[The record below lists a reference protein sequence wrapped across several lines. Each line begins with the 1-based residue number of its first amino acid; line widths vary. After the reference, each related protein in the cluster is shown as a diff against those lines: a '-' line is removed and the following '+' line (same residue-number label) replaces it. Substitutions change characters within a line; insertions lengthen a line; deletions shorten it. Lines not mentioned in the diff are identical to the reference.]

1 MRRLYPSDLSDAR
14 WNFVEPLIQKESVRG
29 RKRSTCM
36 REVINAINY
45 RWSTGCAWRML
56 PHDYP
61 PWETVYTY
69 FDQWKRTG
77 KLWQIREVL
86 IRNSLYL
93 PVSKKCSGH
102 KSQSA

>member
-1 MRRLYPSDLSDAR
+1 MRRLYPSDLSDVR
-14 WNFVEPLIQKESVRG
+14 WQFIEPLIQNDSLRG
-29 RKRSTCM
+29 RRRSTNL

-45 RWSTGCAWRML
+45 RWNTGCTWRML

-69 FDQWKRTG
+69 FDCWKKAG

-86 IRNSLYL
+86 IRNSPYV
-93 PVSKKCSGH
+93 PGKKDGR
-102 KSQSA
+102 KFESQSV